1 MLKKISFLFLIVIVF
16 ASCKTKVKTDNI
28 VTTDI
33 DNFWTAYDKIQTTQ
47 DSVQQ
52 MKYLKE
58 LFLDKGT
65 TGLKAIMQV
74 RRYKPAEYLEA
85 INQYPKF
92 WESIR
97 KNTNSVHKYAEDI
110 QEGIDNFKNIY
121 PDFKPAKVFFEIGVF
136 RTGGTALDSLVL
148 IGSEIAMTDETVHTD
163 ELPKKLNNIKS
174 LAKLNPVNDL
184 AFLNVHEYVHTQQNV
199 SWAYDLLSQSVFEG
213 SAEFIAEIATEK
225 SSISP
230 AISYGIENDEKIKS
244 KFEKE
249 MFVQSV
255 YNWIWN
261 NTNNEFNTRDLGYY
275 IGYAIV
281 KKHYDKA
288 TDKEKA
294 IKEIIELDYTKP
306 EVIEA
311 FVESTGYFSK
321 PLKHYKNEYEKNRP
335 TVIGIEGIENGS
347 QNVST
352 NTTQFKVLFSNE
364 MDQRFRSTGYGSL
377 GADHCP
383 QTVSADFS
391 EDGKS
396 ILYTI
401 KKLKPNTEYEMV
413 INFGYRTK
421 RFFPLK
427 PYTIKFRTAK

>member
-1 MLKKISFLFLIVIVF
+1 MLKKISFLFLVVIVF
-16 ASCKTKVKTDNI
+16 VSCETKIQTDNI

-33 DNFWTAYDKIQTTQ
+33 DNFWTAYDKIQTTK

-74 RRYKPAEYLEA
+74 RRYKPSEYLEA
-85 INQYPKF
+85 INNYPKF
-92 WESIR
+92 WKSIR
-97 KNTNSVHKYAEDI
+97 ENTNSVHEYAEDI
-110 QEGIDNFKNIY
+110 QGGIDNFKKIY

-163 ELPKKLNNIKS
+163 ELPQKLNNVKN
-174 LAKLNPVNDL
+174 LAKLNPVKDL

-225 SSISP
+225 PSINT
-230 AISYGIENDEKIKS
+230 AIGYGIENDEKVKS

-281 KKHYDKA
+281 KKHYNKA

-311 FVESTGYFSK
+311 FVESTAYFSK
-321 PLKHYKNEYEKNRP
+321 PLQYYKNEYEKNRP
-335 TVIGIEGIENGS
+335 TVIGIEGLKNGS

-352 NTTQFKVLFSNE
+352 STTQFKVLFSNE
-364 MDQRFRSTGYGSL
+364 MDQRFKSTGYGSL

-383 QTVSADFS
+383 QTISADFS
-391 EDGKS
+391 QDGKS

-427 PYTIKFRTAK
+427 PYTIKFKTAK